1 MSNILKINCS
11 YSIIYAAIQ
20 ECKDS
25 TDSKGLKPLES
36 RDNAAQCEHLPAAGA
51 VQEQKYFHVFL

>member
-1 MSNILKINCS
+1 MSDVLKINGP

-25 TDSKGLKPLES
+25 ADPEKLKPPES
-36 RDNAAQCEHLPAAGA
+36 RDNAAQCEHLSAAGA
-51 VQEQKYFHVFL
+51 AQEQKYLHVSL